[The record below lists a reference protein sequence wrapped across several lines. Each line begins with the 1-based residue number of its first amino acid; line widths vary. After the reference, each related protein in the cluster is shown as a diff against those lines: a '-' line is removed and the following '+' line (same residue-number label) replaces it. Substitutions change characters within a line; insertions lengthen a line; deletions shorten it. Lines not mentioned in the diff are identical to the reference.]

1 MGGYKSD
8 LSLRTKRSGNPQ
20 SPKKAGGWR
29 VMPAMIVFAVIFFIG
44 SAQTPPGQ
52 RGTSKAVI
60 EYADSSG
67 LFAHNIQVLRGNV
80 ILRHDSSYMYCDS
93 AYFNELAQTME
104 AFSNVRFEQGDTL
117 FIYGDYLFYDANI
130 RLAKLRNHVRMI
142 DKDVTLLTD
151 SFNYDRNAN
160 IAYYFNNGQLLDS
173 VNDLTSVYAQY
184 SPETKLAY
192 FKNSVR
198 LINPQFVLT
207 CDTLKY
213 SAENRIAYIVS
224 PTIIESDSG
233 TIYSDLGWYN
243 TLTEESLLQNRSL
256 VVSKDKTKTIT
267 ADSLFYNK
275 EHGFLEAFGDMILN
289 DTVKKVILLGNYGY
303 YDENTK
309 FAFAT
314 DSAQMIEY
322 SQKDS
327 LFVHADTLSMA
338 TIDQEREIKA
348 YYGVRI
354 YRIDLQGVCDSLQFN
369 TVDSILNM
377 YKNPILWNTGYQ
389 LNGDTIKILFNDS
402 TIERMYVLQY
412 SFAIQQLESSID
424 SSYFNQLKGKNLTA
438 YFQGGELYKM
448 HVDGN
453 AESIYYPID
462 EKDGSFVG
470 LFKSISSYIGFDIAN
485 RKPTKI
491 VWHPEPDCDLL
502 PIPDLTPDDKFLK
515 DFVNYDY
522 LRPKNKEDIFTKVQM
537 KQEDIP
543 PPRRVR
549 GQHNKL

>member
-1 MGGYKSD
+1 M
-8 LSLRTKRSGNPQ
+8 
-20 SPKKAGGWR
+20 
-29 VMPAMIVFAVIFFIG
+29 
-44 SAQTPPGQ
+44 AQTPQKQG
-52 RGTSKAVI
+52 GASKAAI

-67 LFAHNIQVLRGNV
+67 LLEQNIQILRGNV
-80 ILRHDSSYMYCDS
+80 VMRHDSSYMYCDS
-93 AYFNELAQTME
+93 AYFNDATQTME

-117 FIYGDYLFYDANI
+117 FIYGDYLHYDANI
-130 RLAKLRNHVRMI
+130 QLAKLRNHVRMI
-142 DKDVTLLTD
+142 NRDVTLFTD
-151 SFNYDRNAN
+151 SFNYDRGIN
-160 IAYYFNNGQLLDS
+160 IAYYFNNGRLLDS
-173 VNDLTSVYAQY
+173 INELKSVYAQY
-184 SPETKLAY
+184 SPQTKFAY

-198 LINPQFVLT
+198 LTNPQFVLT

-213 SAENRIAYIVS
+213 NTETRIADIIS

-233 TIYSDLGWYN
+233 TIHTDKGWYN
-243 TLTEESLLQNRSL
+243 TLTEESLLQNRSM

-275 EHGFLEAFGDMILN
+275 ADGFIEAFGNMALN

-327 LFVHADTLSMA
+327 LFAHADTMSMT

-348 YYGVRI
+348 YYGVRF

-369 TVDSILNM
+369 TADSVLNM

-389 LNGDTIKILFNDS
+389 MNGDTIKILFNDS

-412 SFAIQQLESSID
+412 SFAIQKLESSID
-424 SSYFNQLKGKNLTA
+424 SSYFNQLKGKNITA
-438 YFQGGELYKM
+438 YFQNGEIYRM

-453 AESIYYPID
+453 AESIYYPI
-462 EKDGSFVG
+462 ENDGSFVG
-470 LFKSISSYIGFDIAN
+470 LFKSISSYIDFDIKN
-485 RKPTKI
+485 RKPFRI
-491 VWHPEPDCDLL
+491 NWYPEADCDIL
-502 PIPDLTPDDKFLK
+502 PIPDLKPDDKFLK
-515 DFVNYDY
+515 DFINYDY
-522 LRPKNKEDIFTKVQM
+522 LRPKRREDIFVKVEM
-537 KQEDIP
+537 KKEDVP
-543 PPRRVR
+543 QPRRIR
-549 GQHNKL
+549 GQRKQ